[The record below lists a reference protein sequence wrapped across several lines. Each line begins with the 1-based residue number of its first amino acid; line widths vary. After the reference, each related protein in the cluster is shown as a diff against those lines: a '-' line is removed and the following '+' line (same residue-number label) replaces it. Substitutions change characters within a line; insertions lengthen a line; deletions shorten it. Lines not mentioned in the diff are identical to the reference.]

1 MAQAAVV
8 AATLLWSVVPLLTK
22 VALLALSAPFIAAA
36 RLAQAAAMAG
46 ACWPRS
52 WRPSADAYAASG
64 WRLAA
69 LAGLGLGGNYIFY
82 ALGLRHTTA
91 SATNLIVQ
99 IEVVGLL
106 VLARAFLNER
116 LGSRRAIGAVL
127 ALVGV
132 GLVGW
137 SGESL
142 RALLASEHFVGTILV
157 AVAGLCWSAY
167 AVLHKMAL
175 RKIRFQHSLLPIFAA
190 AAASCAPFALWGK
203 PVAASAGA
211 SQWAALGILGV
222 PCTGLSYLLLAWG
235 MERVSASTM
244 GLMTSLLP
252 VFTIIESHF
261 FLGEQ
266 VTPYIALGAAAAVS
280 GVILVSTAAAG
291 SLDSGSEGSIQYDAR
306 GGK

>member
-22 VALLALSAPFIAAA
+22 VALVAFSAPFIAVA
-36 RLAQAAAMAG
+36 RLAQATAMAA

-52 WRPSADAYAASG
+52 WRPSGDASAASG

-69 LAGLGLGGNYIFY
+69 LAGLGLGGNYVFY

-106 VLARAFLNER
+106 VLARVFLNER
-116 LGSRRAIGAVL
+116 LGRRRAIGALL

-137 SGESL
+137 GGESL

-175 RKIRFQHSLLPIFAA
+175 AKIRFQHSLLPVFAA
-190 AAASCAPFALWGK
+190 AAAWCIPFALSGR
-203 PVAASAGA
+203 PVVASPGA
-211 SQWAALGILGV
+211 SHWTALAILGI
-222 PCTGLSYLLLAWG
+222 PCTGLSYVLLAWG
-235 MERVSASTM
+235 MQRVSASTM

-280 GVILVSTAAAG
+280 GVILVSTAPAG
-291 SLDSGSEGSIQYDAR
+291 VTAKAPGR
-306 GGK
+306 